1 MWWGAGNEQPISAR
15 CRHRP
20 ADRRDGSGAGGLM
33 SATARRLFYV
43 LMLLLPGS
51 FIVIPLLWSFE
62 RYWRRRSGASS
73 AT

>member
-1 MWWGAGNEQPISAR
+1 
-15 CRHRP
+15 
-20 ADRRDGSGAGGLM
+20 M
-33 SATARRLFYV
+33 SATARRLLYV

-62 RYWRRRSGASS
+62 RYLRRRSGASA